1 MLNERKSR
9 ILTDIIR
16 TYVRDAEPVGS
27 LLVAER
33 SKLDLSPATVRNE
46 MLELEEQGY
55 LFQPHTSAGRIPTA
69 KGWRYYLD
77 YVLQDRDIS
86 KHEQGELKK
95 IVRAYRYSRYE
106 LLKHVAQSLA
116 DFTETA
122 VFVAFTSRDTYYT
135 GISKLFGQPEFEE
148 IDLVR
153 NISQVVDHLD
163 DVMPKILSRLEGD
176 VTVLIGDDNPFS
188 AACGLVLASV
198 SRQPSVLG
206 VLGPLR
212 QDYDNHV
219 SLVRFTR
226 NLLAQA

>member
-9 ILTDIIR
+9 ILTDIVR

-27 LLVAER
+27 LLIAER
-33 SKLDLSPATVRNE
+33 SSLDLSAATVRNE

-77 YVLQDRDIS
+77 HVLKDREIG
-86 KHEQGELKK
+86 KHEQGELRN
-95 IVRAYRYSRYE
+95 IVQAYRHSWHE

-116 DFTETA
+116 DFTEAA
-122 VFVAFTSRDTYYT
+122 VFVAFSSHDTYYT
-135 GISKLFGQPEFEE
+135 GISKLFRQPEFEE

-153 NISQVVDHLD
+153 SISQLVDHLD
-163 DVMPKILSRLEGD
+163 DVMPRILSRIDDD
-176 VTVLIGDDNPFS
+176 VTVLLGADNPFS
-188 AACGLVLASV
+188 QECGLVLTSV
-198 SRQPSVLG
+198 PKQASVLG
-206 VLGPLR
+206 VLGPIR
-212 QDYDNHV
+212 QDYENHV

-226 NLLAQA
+226 NLLTQ